1 MTARYAIYFTPP
13 ADGALARFGAG
24 VLGYDCASGAD
35 IAHLPIPGMA
45 PDALAAVTAEPRRY
59 GFHGTLAAPFRLGD
73 GNEAVLRDAAAVFAA
88 TRGPEP
94 LGLLQVTRLGSFIA
108 LCPAQKQ
115 PGIAAL
121 ESACV
126 HTFHRFRAP
135 LTPAERER
143 RLKARLT
150 PHQIALMDQWGYP
163 YVLDQFRLHMTLTGP
178 LPAEQID
185 AVLQCMQQ
193 AYAPLADAPV
203 TIDAISVVRQDRGD
217 ARFRVVER
225 FPLSA

>member
-1 MTARYAIYFTPP
+1 MTARYAIYFTLPP
-13 ADGALARFGAG
+13 DTALGRLGASI
-24 VLGYDCASGAD
+24 LGYDCASGAEVT
-35 IAHLPIPGMA
+35 HMPIPGIA
-45 PDALAAVTAEPRRY
+45 PDALAALSAEPRRY
-59 GFHGTLAAPFRLGD
+59 GFHATLAAPFRLGQASE
-73 GNEAVLRDAAAVFAA
+73 GELRDAAAVFAT
-88 TRGPEP
+88 TRGPVP

-108 LCPAQKQ
+108 LCPARKQ

-126 HTFHRFRAP
+126 QTFHRFRAP

-178 LPAEQID
+178 LPAGQID
-185 AVLQCMQQ
+185 AVLQCMTQ
-193 AYAPLADAPV
+193 AYAPLADVPV
-203 TIDAISVVRQDRGD
+203 TIDAISVVRQDGSD
-217 ARFRVVER
+217 ARFRVIER
-225 FPLSA
+225 FALSA